1 MALTFSK
8 IRASKA
14 ARTLAAVLAT
24 ATLLG
29 SVAACGSKANA
40 SDKLQK
46 ADGSSTTQITVGVCP
61 GPYGDMVKEVLA
73 PLLKD
78 EGYELTTQE
87 FTDYVQPN
95 KALASGSIDA
105 NLFQHGNYLKKF
117 TSDNNLDLTSL
128 GQTPTLGLGIYSNT
142 YKSISDIP
150 DGATVSVSSD
160 ASNLARSL
168 DVLRQVGLVE
178 LDGDTDA
185 TKATVDDI
193 TSNPKNLQIKT
204 VDAAQLARSL
214 DSVDFSLIPGN
225 YAWDANLD
233 PNSALA
239 LEDQTD
245 GVMEVFVVRSS
256 DVDTD
261 FAKKV
266 KDLLVSQKFKD
277 AIANSRFSSFGKPAA
292 WGDDASSDASSS
304 SSDAAS
310 SDASSSSSSS
320 ASASATESAS
330 ASEDKESSSSSK

>member
-1 MALTFSK
+1 MALSFST
-8 IRASKA
+8 IRSSKA
-14 ARTLAAVLAT
+14 GRTLAAVLAA

-29 SVAACGSKANA
+29 SFAACGSKANA

-61 GPYGDMVKEVLA
+61 GPYGDMVKEVIA

-78 EGYELTTQE
+78 KGYELTTQE

-117 TSDNNLDLTSL
+117 TADNNLDLTSL
-128 GQTPTLGLGIYSNT
+128 GQTPTLGLGIYSNK
-142 YKSISDIP
+142 YKSVDEIP

-168 DVLRQVGLVE
+168 DVLRQAGLVE
-178 LDGDTDA
+178 LSGDTDA

-204 VDAAQLARSL
+204 MDAAQLARSL
-214 DSVDFSLIPGN
+214 DTVDFSLVPGN

-233 PNSALA
+233 PESALA
-239 LEDQTD
+239 LEDQTE
-245 GVMEVFVVRSS
+245 GVMEVFVVRTS
-256 DVDTD
+256 DVNTD
-261 FAKKV
+261 FATKV
-266 KDLLVSQKFKD
+266 KDLLVSQEFKD
-277 AIANSRFSSFGKPAA
+277 AIANSRFTSFGKPSA
-292 WGDDASSDASSS
+292 WGDDASSDSSS
-304 SSDAAS
+304 SAS
-310 SDASSSSSSS
+310 ATESASSS

-330 ASEDKESSSSSK
+330 SSEDKESSSSSK

>member
-1 MALTFSK
+1 MALSFST
-8 IRASKA
+8 IRPSKA
-14 ARTLAAVLAT
+14 GRALAAVLAA

-29 SVAACGSKANA
+29 SFAACGSKANA

-61 GPYGDMVKEVLA
+61 GPYGDMVKEVIA

-78 EGYELTTQE
+78 KGYELTTQE

-128 GQTPTLGLGIYSNT
+128 GQTPTLGLGIYSNK
-142 YKSISDIP
+142 YKSVDEIP

-168 DVLRQVGLVE
+168 DVLRQAGLVE
-178 LDGDTDA
+178 LSGDTDA

-204 VDAAQLARSL
+204 MDAAQLARSL
-214 DSVDFSLIPGN
+214 DTVDL
-225 YAWDANLD
+225 
-233 PNSALA
+233 
-239 LEDQTD
+239 
-245 GVMEVFVVRSS
+245 GVMEVFVVRTS
-256 DVDTD
+256 DVNTD
-261 FAKKV
+261 FATKV
-266 KDLLVSQKFKD
+266 KDLLVSQEFKD
-277 AIANSRFSSFGKPAA
+277 AIANSRFASFGKPSA
-292 WGDDASSDASSS
+292 WGDDASSDSSS
-304 SSDAAS
+304 
-310 SDASSSSSSS
+310 
-320 ASASATESAS
+320 SASATESAS
-330 ASEDKESSSSSK
+330 SSASASAMESASSSEDKESSSSSK